1 MVTLKAH
8 NILDYIIAIVLV
20 ASPFVFDFSNVDQAR
35 NLFLTLGVG
44 LALYS
49 AITNYY
55 YSLARVIPLG
65 VHMVFD
71 AAAGIVLIAGPSLFG
86 YRDQLS
92 DFQVGVH
99 IVLGLGAV
107 GLVAITR
114 TRTEAAKTS
123 EQRREIDQ
131 LHSRHVTS
139 PRI

>member
-8 NILDYIIAIVLV
+8 NILDYIIAIALV
-20 ASPFVFDFSNVDQAR
+20 ASPFIFDFSNVDQAR
-35 NLFLTLGVG
+35 NLFLTLGIG

-55 YSLARVIPLG
+55 YSLARLIPLG

-71 AAAGIVLIAGPSLFG
+71 AAAGAILIAGPTLFG

-99 IVLGLGAV
+99 IVMGLGAV

-131 LHSRHVTS
+131 HHSRHVTS